1 MATSNT
7 MLIVTHY
14 YMDIINVTFIIIKIS
29 AFTGM
34 EAFWLLENQIFKL
47 FECQIKPKLR
57 IMLDR
62 I

>member
-14 YMDIINVTFIIIKIS
+14 YMDINNVTFIIIKIS

-34 EAFWLLENQIFKL
+34 EEFGYLRIRFLKL

-57 IMLDR
+57 ITLDR
-62 I
+62 L